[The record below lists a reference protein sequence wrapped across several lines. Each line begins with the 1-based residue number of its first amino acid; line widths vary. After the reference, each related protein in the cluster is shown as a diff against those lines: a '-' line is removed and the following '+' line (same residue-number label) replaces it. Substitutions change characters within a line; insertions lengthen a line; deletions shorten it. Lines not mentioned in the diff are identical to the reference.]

1 MALSR
6 ERWEF
11 LFNESSFFS
20 GHTHMWFIAL
30 ENYGVINIVN
40 IIGVRAIFDNDFNGN
55 YVRAFSNAAFM
66 NLGMLSTILLI
77 IQKSKSLVNIRL
89 TQQIDQIDQAAGANR
104 NVMLF
109 LTWITMRLRDH
120 KFAQHYAGILEIY
133 VDIKY

>member
-77 IQKSKSLVNIRL
+77 I
-89 TQQIDQIDQAAGANR
+89 
-104 NVMLF
+104 
-109 LTWITMRLRDH
+109 
-120 KFAQHYAGILEIY
+120 
-133 VDIKY
+133 